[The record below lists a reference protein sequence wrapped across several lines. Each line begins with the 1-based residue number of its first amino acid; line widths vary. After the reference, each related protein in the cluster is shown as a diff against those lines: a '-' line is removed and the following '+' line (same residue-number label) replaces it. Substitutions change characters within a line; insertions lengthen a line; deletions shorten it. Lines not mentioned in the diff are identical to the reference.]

1 MLEQV
6 KQILL
11 NKYDSE
17 IERYDVL
24 KTQVIE
30 LEDMIAAD
38 NSEEV
43 YKENLKMLKKAKL
56 KKHSDEYNEKLK
68 DIEMTYEQALI
79 DFKKTYDKYIE
90 LKTEMSK
97 IDIYGFQR
105 KKLRVEN
112 AKELKDLKIDE
123 AKAYKI
129 VTGELSDIM

>member
-38 NSEEV
+38 NSEDV

-79 DFKKTYDKYIE
+79 DFKTTYDKYIE

>member
-38 NSEEV
+38 NSEDV

-79 DFKKTYDKYIE
+79 DFKTTYDKYIE
-90 LKTEMSK
+90 LKTEISR

-105 KKLRVEN
+105 KKLMVEN

>member
-38 NSEEV
+38 NSEDV